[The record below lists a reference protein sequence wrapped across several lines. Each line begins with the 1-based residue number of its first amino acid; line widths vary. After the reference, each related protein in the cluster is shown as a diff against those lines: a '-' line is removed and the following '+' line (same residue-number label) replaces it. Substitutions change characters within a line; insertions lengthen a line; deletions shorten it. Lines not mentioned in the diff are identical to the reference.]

1 MAIIA
6 SLIGRRRQSFT
17 EKLVQMPWGLVIVVT
32 ILCVIG
38 LFMLYSAAAG
48 NFDPWASKQLVR
60 FAIGMV
66 LMLGI
71 ATVPIRF
78 WYRASYVI
86 YALALILLVVVKF
99 QGSIGMGAQRWLD
112 FGFVRVQPSEI
123 MKYALIMALA
133 RFFDQRGSD
142 GASQWLALV
151 IPLILL
157 AAPVGLI
164 AVQPDLGTAVILIMA
179 CGMIFFTIGISWWV
193 LGGGILTLIA
203 AAPLVWHYLH
213 DYQKAR
219 VLVFLDSSRDPLGT
233 GYNIIQSKIA
243 IGSGG
248 WTGKGFMQGTQS
260 HLNFLPEKQ
269 TDFIFTMLGEEF
281 GFLGA
286 IFVLCLYGIVLL
298 YGYRIVSRVASRYAR
313 IVAIGIIGFMF
324 LSIFVN
330 VGMVMGMI
338 PAKGVPL
345 PFLSY
350 GGTSLVVTLCGMG
363 LLMNLWIH
371 RDARLGAGGVED

>member
-6 SLIGRRRQSFT
+6 SLIGRRRLSLG
-17 EKLVQMPWGLVIVVT
+17 EKLASMPWGLVMIVT
-32 ILCVIG
+32 MISAIG
-38 LFMLYSAAAG
+38 LMMLYSAAGG
-48 NFDPWASKQLVR
+48 NLEPWALKQMIR
-60 FAIGMV
+60 FAIGFV
-66 LMLGI
+66 LMLAI

-78 WYRASYVI
+78 WYSASYFI
-86 YALALILLVVVKF
+86 YAFALILLIVVKF

-112 FGFVRVQPSEI
+112 IGLVRVQPSEI
-123 MKYALIMALA
+123 MKFALIMALG
-133 RFFDQRGSD
+133 RFFDQRGND
-142 GASQWLALV
+142 GSGQWFTMV
-151 IPLILL
+151 VPVLL
-157 AAPVGLI
+157 LLAPVGLI
-164 AVQPDLGTAVILIMA
+164 VVQPDLGTAMILIMA
-179 CGMIFFTIGISWWV
+179 CGMIFFVIGISWWI
-193 LGGGILTLIA
+193 LGGGLLSMVAIA
-203 AAPLVWHYLH
+203 PVAWHYLH
-213 DYQKAR
+213 DYQRAR
-219 VLVFLDSSRDPLGT
+219 ILVFLDSSRDPLGT

-248 WTGKGFMQGTQS
+248 WTGKGFLQGTQS

-281 GFLGA
+281 GFLGSL
-286 IFVLCLYGIVLL
+286 FVLILYAILL
-298 YGYRIVSRVASRYAR
+298 YYGYRIVSRVSSRYAR
-313 IVAIGIIGFMF
+313 IVAIGIVGFMF

-330 VGMVMGMI
+330 IGMVMGMI

-371 RDARLGAGGVED
+371 RDARLGPGGVED